1 MALHPCPHCERH
13 VHHHESRC
21 PFCGETLPI
30 MSSDS
35 PYVARMSRAAM
46 VLGAAVALGA
56 AQGCERFTRNQLPIS
71 NPPGPQPNIHDPN
84 AVAQVYG
91 APPIEVRDSGVAQ
104 QEPPPQPSQPD
115 AAAEDPGNEAVHT
128 LYGGPPPSFNGRPS
142 HNMPTTTR
150 YGAPA
155 WVDEHA

>member
-1 MALHPCPHCERH
+1 MALHPCPHCKRH

-46 VLGAAVALGA
+46 MLGAAVALGA
-56 AQGCERFTRNQLPIS
+56 AQGCERSTRNQLPIS
-71 NPPGPQPNIHDPN
+71 NPPSPQPNIHDPN

-91 APPIEVRDSGVAQ
+91 APPIEVRDSSVAQ
-104 QEPPPQPSQPD
+104 QEQQPSQPD
-115 AAAEDPGNEAVHT
+115 AAAIDEGIDLPIPIDGDAAIGSDRGDFVGYSMAPG
-128 LYGGPPPSFNGRPS
+128 L
-142 HNMPTTTR
+142 R

-155 WVDEHA
+155 WIEDHA